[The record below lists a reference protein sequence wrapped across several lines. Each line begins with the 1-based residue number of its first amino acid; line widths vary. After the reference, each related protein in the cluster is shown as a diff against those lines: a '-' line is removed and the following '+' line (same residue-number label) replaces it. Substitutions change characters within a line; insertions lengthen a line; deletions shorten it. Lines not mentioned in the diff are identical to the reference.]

1 MPRGGKELPVLGI
14 RHLAGPQFESVH
26 PNTMQGPFVILTRIA
41 TH

>member
-1 MPRGGKELPVLGI
+1 
-14 RHLAGPQFESVH
+14 LAGPQFESVH